1 MSPMGSVLDKKV
13 DDDSDDEDEGE
24 IDDKEEMAILDDDDG
39 SDSMAQDV
47 SSSYNS
53 PDVEKQDNVKA
64 SLVGEVGQV
73 PGGMLLQF
81 VAVLNLGT
89 PMLESLLFSSIPLKQ
104 HTEEHTSFR
113 QVGNQTKLCD

>member
-64 SLVGEVGQV
+64 SLVGEVGEV
-73 PGGMLLQF
+73 PGGN
-81 VAVLNLGT
+81 VAASRCS
-89 PMLESLLFSSIPLKQ
+89 PRFR
-104 HTEEHTSFR
+104 HT
-113 QVGNQTKLCD
+113 NA